1 MTGRFVLRYRGS
13 GARPA
18 ADVDRLAALPEV
30 ELVDETPRML
40 LVAGP
45 EETLRDAVAAMP
57 GWVMAPDAAVPLP
70 DVRRRP
76 RKRR

>member
-18 ADVDRLAALPEV
+18 GDVERVAALPGV
-30 ELVDETPRML
+30 ELLDETPRML

-45 EETLRDAVAAMP
+45 EEALRDAVAAMP
-57 GWVMAPDAAVPLP
+57 GWVMAPDAAVPFP

-76 RKRR
+76 RRRS